1 MSLFEETRMD
11 TTQMIRKS
19 LSFVI
24 AVLAIAAFGIAV
36 PNAADAQ
43 DPNPENHDHSSIC
56 YGIKSI
62 LCKETC
68 INPMSDADYCGA
80 SEDCSAYQTCG
91 KGEECVLGMCKKA
104 HTESDDACAG
114 DHVLCDGICV
124 DPKKNLRYCG
134 ATKGCSDAMACRSY
148 HTCSEG
154 SCCIVFNDDGFKA
167 YAIKQFDANHDER
180 VCADE
185 ADVVTEISAPDEG
198 FKDIVRLSDLNS
210 FPNLKKIGKAV
221 FAGFENIT
229 NKDGKDKFKEFKSSY
244 IEEVGDKAFYKTGME
259 TVTMSALVTVDTSKG
274 SEGMT
279 FAECPNLKTVSF
291 GKLQATSINMFKDS
305 KLLKKVTLSVAEQL
319 SRGTFDGCESL
330 TTLTAK
336 KVQTLQT
343 DVFVGTAMTTV
354 AFSAAAKIG
363 FDEDGNAGTTFKDN
377 PNLNQIKL
385 NAKGNLEVSPTFAT
399 PETAANCELILN
411 TDKAPGKSGTP
422 HATEAGEWP
431 ADSGLIWKKIT
442 YNNN

>member
-1 MSLFEETRMD
+1 MD

-19 LSFVI
+19 LSLVM
-24 AVLAIAAFGIAV
+24 ASLATAAFWISL
-36 PNAADAQ
+36 PHAADAQ

-56 YGIKSI
+56 YGIQST
-62 LCKETC
+62 LCKGTC
-68 INPMSDADYCGA
+68 INPMSDASYCGA
-80 SEDCSAYQTCG
+80 SDDCSTYQVCES
-91 KGEECVLGMCKKA
+91 GEVCVLGVCKKA
-104 HTESDDACAG
+104 YTEPDDACAG

-134 ATKGCSDAMACRSY
+134 AKKGCSDAMACKSY

-154 SCCIVFNDDGFKA
+154 ACCIVFNDDGFKA
-167 YAIKQFDANHDER
+167 YAVKQFDANHDER

-185 ADVVTEISAPDEG
+185 ADVVTEISEPDEG

-221 FAGFENIT
+221 FAGFDNIT
-229 NKDGKDKFKEFKSSY
+229 NKDGSDKFKEFKSSF

-259 TVTMSALVTVDTSKG
+259 TVTMGALVTVDTSKG

-291 GKLQATSINMFKDS
+291 GKLQATSIHMFKDS
-305 KLLKKVTLSVAEQL
+305 KLLNKVTLSVAEQL
-319 SRGTFDGCESL
+319 SRGTFEGCESL
-330 TTLTAK
+330 TSLTAK

-343 DVFVGTAMTTV
+343 DVFVGTAMTSV
-354 AFSAAAKIG
+354 AFSAATKIG
-363 FDEDGNAGTTFKDN
+363 FDENGNAGTTFKDN

-385 NAKGNLEVSPTFAT
+385 NAKGTLEVSPTFAT
-399 PETAANCELILN
+399 SETAANCELILN
-411 TDKAPGKSGTP
+411 SDKAPGKSGTP

-442 YNNN
+442 YNNY